1 MHMFQIITD
10 GDGYNRVGCGMK
22 ECSILR
28 KDESAGGE
36 DEATMSL
43 EYSDEEICG

>member
-1 MHMFQIITD
+1 M
-10 GDGYNRVGCGMK
+10 R

-36 DEATMSL
+36 DEATVSL
-43 EYSDEEICG
+43 ELGDEVTCG